1 VDKLAI
7 ESVHRTKESTT
18 QFHRML
24 RDRIKHGL
32 QISCRAT
39 NNPKNVARG
48 GLLLQRLAKFS
59 RLRGD
64 CSLLRGYRFLL
75 RGYRL
80 LQLRKG
86 LHARCGARLLRAFFG
101 RGGHKTKRPKQR
113 SWSLEK
119 LEV

>member
-1 VDKLAI
+1 MSDHVDELAI

-24 RDRIKHGL
+24 CDRIKHGL
-32 QISCRAT
+32 QIGWRAT

-48 GLLLQRLAKFS
+48 GLLLRRLAKFS

-64 CSLLRGYRFLL
+64 RFLL

-86 LHARCGARLLRAFFG
+86 LHARCGA
-101 RGGHKTKRPKQR
+101 
-113 SWSLEK
+113 
-119 LEV
+119 

>member
-1 VDKLAI
+1 MSARSSRIKPQRSLQGNRWVIVMSDHVDELAI
-7 ESVHRTKESTT
+7 VSVHRTKESTT
-18 QFHRML
+18 QFDRML

-32 QISCRAT
+32 QISWRAT

-64 CSLLRGYRFLL
+64 CSLLRGYR
-75 RGYRL
+75 L

-86 LHARCGARLLRAFFG
+86 LHARCGAWLLRAFF
-101 RGGHKTKRPKQR
+101 
-113 SWSLEK
+113 
-119 LEV
+119 